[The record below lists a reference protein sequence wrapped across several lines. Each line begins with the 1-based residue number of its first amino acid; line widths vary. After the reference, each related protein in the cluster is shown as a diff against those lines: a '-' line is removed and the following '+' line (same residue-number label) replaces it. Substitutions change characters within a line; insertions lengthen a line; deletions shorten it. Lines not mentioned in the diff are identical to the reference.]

1 MGGKN
6 KGGKANGHILDEV
19 KADKPKAV
27 AGGSNLSLWIVILVI
42 TVGTAGG
49 LHFII
54 EQVGNNNAALSK
66 KIASFKDELSS
77 FKEFQAQSANIG
89 DKLDLLN
96 SLQEEIASF
105 KAQTAEGIA
114 SVNDKMKDS
123 FAVVEASIAET
134 NEKVT
139 SSVDGVTANMN
150 AAMAK
155 VNDDVTSLTGT
166 IGTLQGQSAATAEK

>member
-66 KIASFKDELSS
+66 KIAAFKDELSS

-105 KAQTAEGIA
+105 KAQ
-114 SVNDKMKDS
+114 
-123 FAVVEASIAET
+123 
-134 NEKVT
+134 
-139 SSVDGVTANMN
+139 VTA
-150 AAMAK
+150 AE
-155 VNDDVTSLTGT
+155 
-166 IGTLQGQSAATAEK
+166 QSSATAIAAVATQVQDVV

>member
-66 KIASFKDELSS
+66 KIAAFKDELSS

-105 KAQTAEGIA
+105 KAQ
-114 SVNDKMKDS
+114 
-123 FAVVEASIAET
+123 
-134 NEKVT
+134 VT
-139 SSVDGVTANMN
+139 SSVDGVTATMN
-150 AAMAK
+150 AAVAK
-155 VNDDVTSLTGT
+155 VNDD
-166 IGTLQGQSAATAEK
+166 